1 MKKTI
6 AIFDLD
12 KTLIP
17 FDCDEAWGHFLHERG
32 WAEHDFLS
40 RQAAFFAQYDAGTLD
55 IHEYQRFSIA
65 ATIKAGPVVA
75 QQALADFVEQRVRP
89 HLSHAVRQLI
99 GAHRQQGH
107 HLLVITATNVFVS
120 RAVVDALG
128 IADLLAIDLA
138 VDDTGWFT
146 GQIEGTP
153 SFREGKVTRLHT
165 WLGAQGWQRS
175 DVALH
180 FYSDSTN
187 DLPLLSVVDHPVA
200 TNPSPD
206 LREHALR
213 TGWPVLDLFGS
224 LMLLRS

>member
-17 FDCDEAWGHFLHERG
+17 FDCDEAWGLFLHERG
-32 WAEHDFLS
+32 LAGPDFLS
-40 RQAAFFAQYDAGTLD
+40 QQGAFFAQYDAGTLD
-55 IHEYQRFSIA
+55 IHAYQRFAIA
-65 ATIKAGPVVA
+65 ATLQAGPVVA
-75 QQALADFVEQRVRP
+75 RQALAQFVEQRVRP
-89 HLSHAVRQLI
+89 RLHARALQLI
-99 GAHRQQGH
+99 DSHRQQGH

-138 VDDTGWFT
+138 VDEQGWFT
-146 GQIEGTP
+146 GEIKGTP

-165 WLGAQGWQRS
+165 WLAARGWQRS
-175 DVALH
+175 DVVLH
-180 FYSDSTN
+180 FYSDSAN
-187 DLPLLSVVDHPVA
+187 DLPLLTASEHPVA

-206 LREHALR
+206 LRVHALR
-213 TGWPVLDLFGS
+213 QGWPVLDLFGN
-224 LMLLRS
+224 